1 MIEPEPKESINPY
14 AVPQSSSVIDAAPSD
29 PNPPPLQLPLVF
41 TKWLFICILA
51 AGPSFYFGG
60 MLGGFRLSAVTG
72 MGIGILIFVIAYTAI
87 EYTSAVQRQMRK
99 PVSRR
104 ASWIAYSTRIIISVI
119 FPIGIFVDVFCG
131 MLAVPISSSILGIKE
146 PGMRFDQAGYSDDFR
161 CIYFLVTTMVQ
172 GVLLNFVVFAYMG
185 IVWLICKGV
194 MREPTV

>member
-1 MIEPEPKESINPY
+1 MDPWSVCSPPPPSYTANHRSSQIMIEPEPKESINPY

-41 TKWLFICILA
+41 TKWLLVCILA

-119 FPIGIFVDVFCG
+119 FPIGIFVDVFWRHARG
-131 MLAVPISSSILGIKE
+131 SNFFVNT
-146 PGMRFDQAGYSDDFR
+146 GY
-161 CIYFLVTTMVQ
+161 
-172 GVLLNFVVFAYMG
+172 
-185 IVWLICKGV
+185 
-194 MREPTV
+194 